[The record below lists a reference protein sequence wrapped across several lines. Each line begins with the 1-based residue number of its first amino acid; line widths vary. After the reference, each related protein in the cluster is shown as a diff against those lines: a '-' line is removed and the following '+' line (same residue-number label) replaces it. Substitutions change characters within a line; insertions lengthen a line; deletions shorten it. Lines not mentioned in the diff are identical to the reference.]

1 MRQAGTLPPDADAER
16 FADYLLTL
24 GIKTRIDAGEKGRIV
39 WIKDEQDLEKG
50 RQELA
55 AFVANPA
62 DPRYRI
68 AEDGARAIRKELEA
82 KDQQYRKNLM
92 DVRRRWAQPITGRAR
107 FTMLLM
113 GLSIAVALFRAIPGQ
128 QANIDNRMQITSVE
142 RFEQSRVV
150 RGNSGALAQLL
161 PEVLHGQVW
170 RLVTPIFVHF
180 GLLHI
185 LFNMLML
192 QNMGTLIETREGT
205 GRFLSLVLLT
215 AVISNLAQLFF
226 SNAFNLEFLMSPL
239 ATGIHQNP
247 NFGGMS
253 GVNYALF
260 GYLWV
265 RSRGGA
271 AGYMIHPNTV
281 FMMIGWMVLCM
292 TGAMGNVAN
301 TAHVIG
307 LAAGVAGAWLAN
319 RA

>member
-24 GIKTRIDAGEKGRIV
+24 GIKTRIDAGEQGRIV

-50 RQELA
+50 RQELT

-113 GLSIAVALFRAIPGQ
+113 GLSIAVALLSFLSGGRFHPSEFL
-128 QANIDNRMQITSVE
+128 QITSVE
-142 RFEQSRVV
+142 RYGQVLEH
-150 RGNSGALAQLL
+150 GGGATLMSLL

-170 RLVTPIFVHF
+170 RLVTPILVHG

-205 GRFLSLVLLT
+205 GRFLFLVLLS

-226 SNAFNLEFLMSPL
+226 SNAFDLAFLMSPL
-239 ATGIHQNP
+239 ATGISQNP

-281 FMMIGWMVLCM
+281 FMMLGWMVLCM

-307 LAAGVAGAWLAN
+307 LAAGIAAGWLAN

>member
-39 WIKDEQDLEKG
+39 WIKDEQNLEQG
-50 RQELA
+50 REELS
-55 AFVANPA
+55 AFLKNPA

-82 KDQQYRKNLM
+82 KEQEYRKNLM
-92 DVRRRWAQPITGRAR
+92 DVRRRWAQPITGRAP
-107 FTMLLM
+107 FTMTLI
-113 GLSIAVALFRAIPGQ
+113 GLSIAVALLSLVSGGRIHPSEFL
-128 QANIDNRMQITSVE
+128 QITSFE
-142 RFEQSRVV
+142 RWQLEHD
-150 RGNSGALAQLL
+150 GGATLMNLL

-170 RLVTPIFVHF
+170 RLVTPILLHF
-180 GLLHI
+180 GALHI

-205 GRFLSLVLLT
+205 GRFLLLVLLS
-215 AVISNLAQLFF
+215 AVVSNLAQFFF
-226 SNAFNLEFLMSPL
+226 SNLFNLEFLMSPL
-239 ATGIHQNP
+239 ATGILQNP

-260 GYLWV
+260 GYLLV
-265 RSRGGA
+265 RSRGGR
-271 AGYMIHPNTV
+271 AGFMIHPNSV
-281 FMMIGWMVLCM
+281 FMMVGWMILCM

-307 LAAGVAGAWLAN
+307 LAVGLAVGSYVN
-319 RA
+319 RS